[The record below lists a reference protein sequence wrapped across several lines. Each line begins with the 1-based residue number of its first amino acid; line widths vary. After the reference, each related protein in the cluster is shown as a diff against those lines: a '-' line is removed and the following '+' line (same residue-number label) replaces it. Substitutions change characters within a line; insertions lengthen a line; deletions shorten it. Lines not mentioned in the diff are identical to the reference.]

1 MSKLSGVKGMNDIL
15 PEDVGVWQRIE
26 AAVRA
31 RFSRYGYR
39 ELRTPVVEET
49 ALFARSI
56 GEATDIVGK
65 EMYTFTDR
73 KGKKSLSLRPEGT
86 AGAVRAYIEHAVY
99 QKEPVA
105 KWWYQGPMYRY
116 ERVQA
121 GRYRQFHQIGAEAF
135 GVADPGLDA
144 ELIVMLDGLLRHD
157 LALPGVVLNLNS
169 LGDAESRPRYLEA
182 LVAHLQG
189 HLDVLCE
196 DCRRRLELNPLR
208 TLDCKVQT
216 CQPVLDAAPTLAD
229 YLSDAAKAHFDE
241 VLRLLD
247 AMDVPYV
254 RQARLVRGLDY
265 YNRTCF
271 EFVAGGL
278 GSQNAVAGGGRYDG
292 LVKTLGGPDVPAI
305 GFAMGVERLVL
316 SLGESAAVAGGPD
329 VFLVTAGDEA
339 FLPVFRLV
347 ETLRA
352 AGLTAELDPRRGS
365 LKSQMRRADK
375 LGARYAL
382 VVGEAELASG
392 QAELK
397 DLRQKGEGPTV
408 ALDTLAE
415 HLRRTLEET

>member
-15 PEDVGVWQRIE
+15 PEDVGAWQRIE
-26 AAVRA
+26 SAVRA

-189 HLDVLCE
+189 HLDILCE

-208 TLDCKVQT
+208 TLDCKVPT
-216 CQPVLDAAPTLAD
+216 CQPVLDAAPSLGD

-254 RQARLVRGLDY
+254 AEAPPGPGPRLLQPHLLRVRRRGPRLPE
-265 YNRTCF
+265 RRGRGRALRR
-271 EFVAGGL
+271 AG
-278 GSQNAVAGGGRYDG
+278 
-292 LVKTLGGPDVPAI
+292 
-305 GFAMGVERLVL
+305 E
-316 SLGESAAVAGGPD
+316 
-329 VFLVTAGDEA
+329 
-339 FLPVFRLV
+339 
-347 ETLRA
+347 
-352 AGLTAELDPRRGS
+352 DPRRAADPGHRLRHGGGAPGALPGRGGGGPRAAPTS
-365 LKSQMRRADK
+365 SWSPPAMKLFSRSSVWWRRCGRRVSRPSSTRDV
-375 LGARYAL
+375 GA
-382 VVGEAELASG
+382 
-392 QAELK
+392 
-397 DLRQKGEGPTV
+397 
-408 ALDTLAE
+408 
-415 HLRRTLEET
+415 